1 MAYLVVLHVVHEEA
15 VDLEEPIP
23 ILQPPALGQPPQLDL
38 PDDVALAA
46 QLLVQAEAE
55 GLCAALAQQVEAGFP
70 HGLAICVGTRPM
82 NRTAEMLTGPWS
94 PCSSVVGIHLPAMP
108 TGDQSCLTPR

>member
-1 MAYLVVLHVVHEEA
+1 MLTAYPVVLHVVHKVA
-15 VDLEEPIP
+15 VHLEEPIS

-70 HGLAICVGTRPM
+70 HGLTV
-82 NRTAEMLTGPWS
+82 NVLS
-94 PCSSVVGIHLPAMP
+94 
-108 TGDQSCLTPR
+108 Q

>member
-1 MAYLVVLHVVHEEA
+1 MLTAYPVVLHVVHKVA
-15 VDLEEPIP
+15 VHLEEPIS
-23 ILQPPALGQPPQLDL
+23 ILQPPALGQPAQLDL

-70 HGLAICVGTRPM
+70 HGLTICVGTWPV
-82 NRTAEMLTGPWS
+82 NRAAQMLMEPWS
-94 PCSSVVGIHLPAMP
+94 PRSSL
-108 TGDQSCLTPR
+108 L